1 MNDVAPALEQ
11 LGGSPS
17 TELAGST
24 ALTELSYYL
33 VWVFFFF
40 PFPPV
45 PVLMLTEVMETN
57 LLLV

>member
-11 LGGSPS
+11 LRGSPS
-17 TELAGST
+17 TELGGST

-33 VWVFFFF
+33 VWVFFF